1 MVIVRRYFFQAKV
14 NHIVEGLIARKNNE
28 EGGHPVVRRLPLS
41 WSRKIISK
49 IPGASS
55 VSSGLK
61 QKGSHGSKD
70 NEKLRPDMIR
80 RVSTLPP
87 RLLNPNGQIS
97 IKTPT
102 QEPDDKIAQSTGVD
116 LAASQNGSEHLNSI
130 LDNSEALR
138 GRSMSTSCVHHFF
151 TDPIAH
157 PVD

>member
-41 WSRKIISK
+41 WSRKVIRK
-49 IPGASS
+49 IPGVAS

-70 NEKLRPDMIR
+70 NEKLRTDMIR
-80 RVSTLPP
+80 RVSALPP
-87 RLLNPNGQIS
+87 QLLNPNGQIS

-102 QEPDDKIAQSTGVD
+102 QEHDEKTALSTGVD
-116 LAASQNGSEHLNSI
+116 LSSSQNGGEHLNSI

-138 GRSMSTSCVHHFF
+138 GRSMSTSCVYRSHRDHI
-151 TDPIAH
+151 TRTID
-157 PVD
+157 